1 MRILIITTNGITR
14 EFVSWPERVYAR
26 ALVKAGHEVH
36 AYVYLGT
43 QSWNKEKRE
52 VIDGVKVKRLTHRQ
66 WFSLDLI
73 KYLLRDPR
81 PDVVHLFHH
90 SNQFNYLATLI
101 CRLLGIPV
109 VLSPFGMLHDPY
121 LVDDRDRPLETPPK
135 YDEIITT
142 LPQLFKTL
150 LHRFRPKRAI
160 KNYLW
165 HAPILQAKKV
175 VALSEHERE
184 VLIKLGVRPERT
196 AVIPIAQDSDW
207 LEGIKPAPKSH
218 DELRI
223 FFLGQLKYRKGFDL
237 LAKAIP
243 AIIQKYPQARFIFAG
258 HSPIHRD
265 DLLNIVDEA
274 GMRGY
279 IQLPTHLSE
288 EEKAALFLSSDLYV
302 LPTRYEGF
310 GIPLLESMSAGCPV
324 ISTRIPVIDEIIT
337 EGVNGLLFDYDNA
350 ASLASTINHALE
362 NPFLRHKLSENGK
375 TAVKKYFTPQII
387 QQLEKLYTEVCKK
400 PGTGA
405 ESSGAVNSR

>member
-1 MRILIITTNGITR
+1 MIITTNGITR
-14 EFVSWPERVYAR
+14 ESVSWPERVYAR
-26 ALVKAGHEVH
+26 ALVKAGYEVS
-36 AYVYLGT
+36 AYVYLGN

-52 VIDGVKVKRLTHRQ
+52 VIDGVEVKRLRHRQ
-66 WFSLDLI
+66 WLSFDLI
-73 KYLLRDPR
+73 KCLLRDQR
-81 PDVVHLFHH
+81 PDVVHLYHH

-101 CRLLGIPV
+101 CRMRRIPV
-109 VLSPFGMLHDPY
+109 VLSPLGMLHDPY

-142 LPQLFKTL
+142 LPQLFKSL
-150 LHRFRPKRAI
+150 LHRFKPKRAI

-184 VLIKLGVRPERT
+184 VLIKLGVKRERT
-196 AVIPIAQDSDW
+196 EVIPIAQDQDW
-207 LEGIKPAPKSH
+207 LEGIEPAPKSH

-223 FFLGQLKYRKGFDL
+223 FYLGQLKYRKGFDL

-243 AIIQKYPQARFIFAG
+243 AIIQQYPQARFIFAG

-265 DLLNIVDEA
+265 DLLSIVDET

-324 ISTRIPVIDEIIT
+324 ISTRIPVIDEIVT
-337 EGVNGLLFDYDNA
+337 HGVNGLLFDYDNA

-375 TAVKKYFTPQII
+375 EAVKKYFTPQIMK
-387 QQLEKLYTEVCKK
+387 QFEKLYSEVCTK
-400 PGTGA
+400 PYKNATASGA
-405 ESSGAVNSR
+405 EDPR